1 MPQAQPQQIDLEDAG
16 QPLARGKKVVKK
28 KVVKGP
34 KARPLVPQHDDARA
48 EAPVRRAAP
57 RPNPRYEGTRE
68 PAREVVRSG
77 AVVVEGRTGEQ
88 LTRRRTGTGDKY
100 EINTSEVP
108 RGWTYQWNPV
118 TVLNQSIKEIIVQ
131 GDLQMHENGWR
142 AVPASRHP
150 GRWTPHG
157 YEGHIVVDGLRLEER
172 PASLTDEAQQEDTM
186 RAKAQVRDRT
196 DALRMTQKSLPG
208 AQVARQRGH
217 AGGMKMD
224 IDPALDI
231 PHPSRRI
238 DDGTSDGY
246 EE

>member
-1 MPQAQPQQIDLEDAG
+1 M
-16 QPLARGKKVVKK
+16 
-28 KVVKGP
+28 
-34 KARPLVPQHDDARA
+34 
-48 EAPVRRAAP
+48 
-57 RPNPRYEGTRE
+57 T
-68 PAREVVRSG
+68 
-77 AVVVEGRTGEQ
+77 
-88 LTRRRTGTGDKY
+88 
-100 EINTSEVP
+100 EVP
-108 RGWTYQWNPV
+108 RGWSYQWNPV
-118 TVLNQSIKEIIVQ
+118 TVLNQHVSELIVQ

-142 AVPASRHP
+142 PVPASRHP

-157 YEGHIVVDGLRLEER
+157 FEGHIVVDGLRLEER
-172 PASLTDEAQQEDTM
+172 PASLTEEAQEEDTL

-208 AQVARQRGH
+208 SQVARQRGH

-238 DDGTSDGY
+238 DDGTAEGY